1 MEMAADARVMTVE
14 GSEALWSPNCPCTE
28 SRCWKIIE
36 VDEVTKVQGENTKK
50 EKKEQRLT
58 RV

>member
-1 MEMAADARVMTVE
+1 MEIAADARVMTVE
-14 GSEALWSPNCPCTE
+14 GSESLWSPHCPGTE
-28 SRCWKIIE
+28 SNWWKIIE

-50 EKKEQRLT
+50 EKKEQRPT